1 MLSLVHPTRQL
12 TSPAKMRGVKAAYW
26 SFFVPFLKY
35 TVYNRRQNIIMFQFL
50 KRLLIGR
57 PLDNRETAHER
68 MSNWQALAIFSSDA
82 LSSVAYGPEQIL
94 LVLSIPGLFA
104 YGFLGPIALAIL
116 ALLFI
121 VTISYSQV
129 AKVNPGG
136 GGSYSVAIKNLGEIP
151 ALVAASALFADY
163 TLTVA
168 VSVSAGTVA
177 IISAFPQFAHH
188 EVMIDLLVLLGI
200 LMIVNLRGVR
210 ESSTA
215 FVFPTYAFILGIL
228 MLIISGVYQ
237 ALTGVAPIIPQES
250 LQRQFDW
257 TMLGLILRAFAN
269 GCSSMTGV
277 EAISNGVPMFKKP
290 EVKNAQV
297 TTYLMSGLL
306 GLMFLGITFLLMHYH
321 INPLAEVT
329 ALSQLAEITLG
340 RGWIY
345 YYIQITTMLILYLA
359 ANTSFNGLPPLLS
372 ILAKDGYMPRYLGA
386 RGERLNFSNGIILL
400 TIIAAILIVL
410 YQGNIEHLISLYAI
424 GVFLSFTIAQAGM
437 VVHWH
442 REKTSGWFPRAML
455 NAFGA
460 IVTGIIVLI
469 IGFTKFIYGAWLV
482 VIFIPFMVKTFKQI
496 KSHYM
501 DMAEQ
506 LHLPV
511 SELNPDIEANLKI
524 GKNIVIMPIASPT
537 LLVAETM
544 KYAKSISTDILV
556 INVVTD
562 EATGQKNQAKWQN
575 WNPGVELITIY
586 SPYRMVNRPILN
598 FINEV
603 ASKKNPEDFITVLIP
618 EFETKKWWHRVLH
631 NQTGFILRTLLILK
645 ENVIVTT
652 IPFHLKK

>member
-1 MLSLVHPTRQL
+1 
-12 TSPAKMRGVKAAYW
+12 
-26 SFFVPFLKY
+26 
-35 TVYNRRQNIIMFQFL
+35 
-50 KRLLIGR
+50 
-57 PLDNRETAHER
+57 
-68 MSNWQALAIFSSDA
+68 
-82 LSSVAYGPEQIL
+82 
-94 LVLSIPGLFA
+94 
-104 YGFLGPIALAIL
+104 
-116 ALLFI
+116 
-121 VTISYSQV
+121 
-129 AKVNPGG
+129 
-136 GGSYSVAIKNLGEIP
+136 
-151 ALVAASALFADY
+151 
-163 TLTVA
+163 
-168 VSVSAGTVA
+168 
-177 IISAFPQFAHH
+177 
-188 EVMIDLLVLLGI
+188 MIDLLVLLGI

>member
-1 MLSLVHPTRQL
+1 MFRMLRH
-12 TSPAKMRGVKAAYW
+12 
-26 SFFVPFLKY
+26 F
-35 TVYNRRQNIIMFQFL
+35 
-50 KRLLIGR
+50 LIGK
-57 PLDNRETAHER
+57 PLHNEEL
-68 MSNWQALAIFSSDA
+68 SEENLPKWKALAIFSSDA

-94 LVLSIPGLFA
+94 LVLSIPGLVA

-442 REKTSGWFPRAML
+442 REKTSGWLPRAML

>member
-1 MLSLVHPTRQL
+1 MFRMLRH
-12 TSPAKMRGVKAAYW
+12 
-26 SFFVPFLKY
+26 F
-35 TVYNRRQNIIMFQFL
+35 
-50 KRLLIGR
+50 LIGK
-57 PLDNRETAHER
+57 PLHNQELSEEKLPK
-68 MSNWQALAIFSSDA
+68 WKALAIFSSDA

-94 LVLSIPGLFA
+94 LVLSIPGLVA

-121 VTISYSQV
+121 ITISYSQV

-151 ALVAASALFADY
+151 ALIAASALFADY

-188 EVMIDLLVLLGI
+188 EVLIDLLVLLGI
-200 LMIVNLRGVR
+200 LMVVNLRGVR

-215 FVFPTYAFILGIL
+215 FVFPTYAFIIGIL
-228 MLIISGVYQ
+228 LLVVSGVYQ
-237 ALTGVAPIIPQES
+237 ALTGAAPIIPPES
-250 LQRQFDW
+250 LERQFDW
-257 TMLGLILRAFAN
+257 TMIGLILRAFAN

-277 EAISNGVPMFKKP
+277 EAISNGVPMFKTP
-290 EVKNAQV
+290 EVRNAQI

-306 GLMFLGITFLLMHYH
+306 GLMFIGITFLLMHFH
-321 INPLAEVT
+321 INPLEDVT
-329 ALSQLAEITLG
+329 ALSQLAEITFG
-340 RGWIY
+340 RGWAY

-400 TIIAAILIVL
+400 TIIAAILIVI

-442 REKTSGWFPRAML
+442 KEKSAGWLPRAIL

-469 IGFTKFIYGAWLV
+469 IGFTKFLYGAWLV
-482 VIFIPFMVKTFKQI
+482 MIFIPIMVKTFKQI
-496 KSHYM
+496 KSHYD

-506 LHLPV
+506 LHLPI
-511 SELNPDIEANLKI
+511 SELNPDVEANLKV

-544 KYAKSISTDILV
+544 KYAKSISNDILV

-562 EATGQKNQAKWQN
+562 EATGQKNQAKWRD
-575 WNPGVELITIY
+575 WNPGVDLITIY
-586 SPYRMVNRPILN
+586 SPYRMVNRPIMN

-618 EFETKKWWHRVLH
+618 EFETKKWWHMVLH
-631 NQTGFILRTLLILK
+631 NQTGFVLRTLLILK

>member
-1 MLSLVHPTRQL
+1 M
-12 TSPAKMRGVKAAYW
+12 
-26 SFFVPFLKY
+26 
-35 TVYNRRQNIIMFQFL
+35 
-50 KRLLIGR
+50 
-57 PLDNRETAHER
+57 
-68 MSNWQALAIFSSDA
+68 
-82 LSSVAYGPEQIL
+82 AYGPEQIL

-437 VVHWH
+437 VIHWH
-442 REKTSGWFPRAML
+442 REKTSGCLPRAML

>member
-1 MLSLVHPTRQL
+1 MFRMLRH
-12 TSPAKMRGVKAAYW
+12 
-26 SFFVPFLKY
+26 F
-35 TVYNRRQNIIMFQFL
+35 
-50 KRLLIGR
+50 LIGK
-57 PLDNRETAHER
+57 PLHNEEL
-68 MSNWQALAIFSSDA
+68 SEENLPKWKALAIFSSDA

-94 LVLSIPGLFA
+94 LVLSIPGLVA

-442 REKTSGWFPRAML
+442 REKTSGCLPRAML

>member
-1 MLSLVHPTRQL
+1 MLRH
-12 TSPAKMRGVKAAYW
+12 
-26 SFFVPFLKY
+26 F
-35 TVYNRRQNIIMFQFL
+35 
-50 KRLLIGR
+50 LIGK
-57 PLDNRETAHER
+57 PFHNEEFSEEKLPK
-68 MSNWQALAIFSSDA
+68 WKALAIFSSDA

-94 LVLSIPGLFA
+94 LVLSIPGLVA

-442 REKTSGWFPRAML
+442 REKTSGWLPRAML

>member
-1 MLSLVHPTRQL
+1 MLRH
-12 TSPAKMRGVKAAYW
+12 
-26 SFFVPFLKY
+26 F
-35 TVYNRRQNIIMFQFL
+35 
-50 KRLLIGR
+50 LIGK
-57 PLDNRETAHER
+57 PFHNEELSEEKLPK
-68 MSNWQALAIFSSDA
+68 WKALAIFSSDA

-94 LVLSIPGLFA
+94 LVLSIPGLVA